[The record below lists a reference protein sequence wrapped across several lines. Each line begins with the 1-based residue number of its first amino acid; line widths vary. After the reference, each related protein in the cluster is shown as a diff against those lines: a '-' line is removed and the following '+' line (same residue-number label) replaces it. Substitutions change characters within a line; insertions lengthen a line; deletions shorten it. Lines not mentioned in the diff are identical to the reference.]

1 MNTIVTVNGLGEI
14 LLKGKRGLYE
24 ISFSSFF
31 PLEYDSSYCSYRGF
45 PSPSSCVEL
54 INRMKEDGHIKL
66 IITGVPVSMY
76 VEIEEF
82 TWGEEDPTG
91 DISFS
96 LTLRED
102 RKPIIP
108 VSVLETE
115 APAAPEDGS
124 GRSGPETTPPTTYT
138 VKSGDCLSAIAKK
151 LTGSSDWHAIY
162 EQNKGIIGG
171 NPNRIYPG
179 QVLTIPGG

>member
-1 MNTIVTVNGLGEI
+1 
-14 LLKGKRGLYE
+14 
-24 ISFSSFF
+24 
-31 PLEYDSSYCSYRGF
+31 
-45 PSPSSCVEL
+45 
-54 INRMKEDGHIKL
+54 
-66 IITGVPVSMY
+66 MY

-115 APAAPEDGS
+115 APAAPEGGS